1 MPVSGEQ
8 PVEAETV
15 AMPVPVEQ
23 PREDMPSETE
33 AKPRPKRR
41 RGGRKAAGDADVE
54 PDSSPMVELPV
65 AQEPPVAEV
74 EAADDP
80 FEEPTPVPAEAEAPR
95 GRRRP
100 RARKEAA
107 ATASAPAER
116 TSEPAKPA
124 RKRRSKAAS
133 EPEATPP
140 EPAAAAPKPASKAK
154 SVPTPDNDP
163 ALAEGDQGER
173 RSGWWQRTFG

>member
-1 MPVSGEQ
+1 MPASGEQ
-8 PVEAETV
+8 SAEGETQTP
-15 AMPVPVEQ
+15 AMPVEEPQ
-23 PREDMPSETE
+23 EDFIAEAE

-41 RGGRKAAGDADVE
+41 RGGRKAATEAEVE
-54 PDSSPMVELPV
+54 PDSSPMVERPV
-65 AQEPPVAEV
+65 AQEPPVAEI
-74 EAADDP
+74 EAAQEP
-80 FEEPTPVPAEAEAPR
+80 FEEPTPVAAEPDAPR
-95 GRRRP
+95 ARRRP

-116 TSEPAKPA
+116 ASEPAKPA

-133 EPEATPP
+133 EPAPTTA
-140 EPAAAAPKPASKAK
+140 EPAPPGRKPASAAK

-163 ALAEGDQGER
+163 ALAEADQGER

>member
-1 MPVSGEQ
+1 MPASGE
-8 PVEAETV
+8 PLAEGETQ
-15 AMPVPVEQ
+15 AAAVPVEEPQ
-23 PREDMPSETE
+23 EEFVAEAE

-41 RGGRKAAGDADVE
+41 RGGRKVATEAEVE
-54 PDSSPMVELPV
+54 PDSSPMVERPV

-74 EAADDP
+74 EAPEQP
-80 FEEPTPVPAEAEAPR
+80 FEEPTPVAADADAPR
-95 GRRRP
+95 ARRRP

-107 ATASAPAER
+107 ASASAPAEKAW
-116 TSEPAKPA
+116 EPAKPA

-133 EPEATPP
+133 EPEPAPAEPAPAACKPTATP
-140 EPAAAAPKPASKAK
+140 K

-163 ALAEGDQGER
+163 ALADGDQGER